1 MAKVKLK
8 RKGFM
13 DVTELE
19 ALQKCYGQGFKAS
32 DYKKYLVAP
41 VIFTASFSLMLFHS
55 IIFTIICGL
64 LGAIYGF
71 KIIMPRS
78 VQREYQLKSL
88 HMRNRFI
95 NSLTQILTDDQK
107 ITLGAI
113 ELANSRTSGELHDD
127 MSILQARL
135 EGADRKQVAYAFDEL
150 RNKYERDVLFS
161 QYLEQIETALVEGR
175 EGDIETIKSQKTYHN
190 DTVKNTEDFL
200 KVKEEHYK
208 GNKLIVALIAGMV
221 LVITFSFE
229 FETYHQAFANTFIG
243 NIFGG
248 IFYGILL
255 LLMHKFFKIYFD
267 DEVMSVGK
275 YKSSKE
281 KDVEVVKNNFTKVN
295 FFAKKTKKLWLSLLG
310 ENNYELLSEMG
321 NRDAIIINWAFK
333 MFMVIFTILFMSVFG
348 AVLFSQMIVLM
359 VGAVLSI
366 VYYVVKIQHIKA
378 LYMQYQFERQLE
390 FAKFSRLVIPHLKA
404 KGVSNLHSVFEK
416 VLARIEREEDR
427 IHLLSL
433 MEDMTNRPDDLEP
446 FIEYANKM
454 SKTDKAVLFMNTI
467 YDIKQGS
474 ADLSVIEEM
483 DKLMSQ
489 DLMDSIGQIITY
501 KEKKFSLFSTKLTM
515 TVIIFFLG
523 VVVTFLIHELAS
535 SGFVDVLGGG

>member
-41 VIFTASFSLMLFHS
+41 IIFTAVFSLMLFHS
-55 IIFTIICGL
+55 IIFTIVCGL
-64 LGAIYGF
+64 IGAIYGF
-71 KIIMPRS
+71 KVIMPAS
-78 VQREYQLKSL
+78 VNREYQLKSL

-113 ELANSRTSGELHDD
+113 EIANSRTSGELHDD
-127 MSILQARL
+127 ISILQARL

-150 RNKYERDVLFS
+150 RLKYDSDVLFS

-200 KVKEEHYK
+200 KVKEEHYQ
-208 GNKLIVALIAGMV
+208 GNKLIVALIAAMI

-229 FETYHQAFANTFIG
+229 FATYHEAFANTFIG

-255 LLMHKFFKIYFD
+255 FLMHRFFKIYFD
-267 DEVMSVGK
+267 DEIMSVGK
-275 YKSSKE
+275 YRTTKE
-281 KDVEVVKNNFTKVN
+281 KDVEVVKNKFTDVN
-295 FFAKKTKKLWLSLLG
+295 FFAKKTKKLWLALLG
-310 ENNYELLSEMG
+310 SNNYELLSEMG
-321 NRDAIIINWAFK
+321 NREVIIINWAFK
-333 MFMVIFTILFMSVFG
+333 LYMVILTILLLTVFG
-348 AVLFSQMIVLM
+348 AVLFSQLIVL
-359 VGAVLSI
+359 VAGGVLSI
-366 VYYVVKIQHIKA
+366 FYYVAKMQHIKA
-378 LYMQYQFERQLE
+378 LYMQYKFERQLE

-404 KGVSNLHSVFEK
+404 KGASNLHSVFEK

-427 IHLLSL
+427 VLLLSL
-433 MEDMTNRPDDLEP
+433 MEDMTNCSDDLEP

-454 SKTDKAVLFMNTI
+454 SNTDKAVLFMNTI

-489 DLMDSIGQIITY
+489 DLMDSIGHIIAY

-523 VVVTFLIHELAS
+523 VVVTFLLHELAS
-535 SGFVDVLGGG
+535 SGFSEVIGS